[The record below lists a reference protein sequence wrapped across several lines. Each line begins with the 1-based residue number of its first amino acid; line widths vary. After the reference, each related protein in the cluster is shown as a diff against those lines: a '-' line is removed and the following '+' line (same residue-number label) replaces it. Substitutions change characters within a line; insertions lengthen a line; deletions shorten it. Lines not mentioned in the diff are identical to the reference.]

1 MELHVTVL
9 LYFLKIS
16 AILKATVIHGSHQV
30 TSAPHREKDFPASS
44 SDYSW
49 AHCFPMSMFNCCKL
63 LNVNCCKILIRTAL
77 PLVFDKILILEIYF
91 ENIQNL
97 GPFDQS
103 YSKQSAPISIYMW
116 DTWPGNFCDIGF
128 STHQTQILVFVNFRG
143 NSVLNCNGGHIS
155 LLINVLHSFTRCIS

>member
-1 MELHVTVL
+1 MTVL
-9 LYFLKIS
+9 LHFLKIS

-91 ENIQNL
+91 ENTVK
-97 GPFDQS
+97 FDRYKIWVHLIKATQS
-103 YSKQSAPISIYMW
+103 NQLLFQFICEIH
-116 DTWPGNFCDIGF
+116 DQVI
-128 STHQTQILVFVNFRG
+128 FV
-143 NSVLNCNGGHIS
+143 I
-155 LLINVLHSFTRCIS
+155 